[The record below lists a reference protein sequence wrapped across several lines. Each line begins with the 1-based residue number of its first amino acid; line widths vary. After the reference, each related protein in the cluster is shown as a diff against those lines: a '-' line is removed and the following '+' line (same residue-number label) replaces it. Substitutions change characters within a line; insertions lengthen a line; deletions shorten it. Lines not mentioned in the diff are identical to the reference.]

1 MKQVLNRVGP
11 DLLSNGHLGV
21 SPGEVQERGDS
32 GGPLVTKSGAV
43 WVQAGIVSFGDG
55 CAKPN
60 TPGVYVRVSNYQTWI
75 NSQVTS
81 DEPGYINFKGPT
93 GSAHVVSLS
102 LPLLLSIPPTIFSL
116 FILS

>member
-1 MKQVLNRVGP
+1 
-11 DLLSNGHLGV
+11 
-21 SPGEVQERGDS
+21 GDS

-43 WVQAGIVSFGDG
+43 WVQAGIVSFGDD

-60 TPGVYVRVSNYQTWI
+60 TSGVYVRVSNYQTWI

-81 DEPGYINFKGPT
+81 DEPGYINFLGPT
-93 GSAHVVSLS
+93 GSAHMVYLS